1 MRKRGICVLAA
12 LLLLSG
18 CGFWPR
24 TPAET
29 PDPHEGM
36 VLVADGRGTHM
47 WVKEYEDVP
56 VNPLRNI
63 DIAASRDIMGEDG
76 VHYRTRLG
84 IDVSEHQGA
93 VDWAVLAGH
102 GMDFAILR
110 AGYRGYGEAGTLNE
124 DVCFADNLRGTQENG
139 IDIGVYFFSQATNTA
154 EAEEEAD
161 FLIGLLRSYAP
172 ENLTLPIFYD
182 WEHIDDDTARTDDVP
197 DETVTDCTVAFCE
210 RLREAGYDAGVYTF
224 RFFAYQSYDLSRLKD
239 YPLWIG
245 AVGKNPDFYYEF
257 DIWQRSV
264 SGRFEGIE
272 GKVDIDMI
280 FVPVSSPAPQP
291 ESSVNKTE

>member
-1 MRKRGICVLAA
+1 MRKRGIGALAA

-36 VLVADGRGTHM
+36 VLVASGQGTHM

-56 VNPLRNI
+56 VNPLRDTSI
-63 DIAASRDIMGEDG
+63 IANRDIVDENG
-76 VHYRTRLG
+76 VHYTKRLG
-84 IDVSEHQGA
+84 VDVSEHQGT
-93 VDWAVLAGH
+93 VDWTALAGRNVE
-102 GMDFAILR
+102 FAILR

-124 DVCFADNLRGTQENG
+124 DICFADNLRGTQENG
-139 IDIGVYFFSQATNTA
+139 IDIGIYFFSQATNTA

-172 ENLTLPIFYD
+172 ENLALPVFYD
-182 WEHIDDDTARTDDVP
+182 WEHIDYDYARTDDVT

-224 RFFAYQSYDLSRLKD
+224 RFFAYHSYDLSRIKD

-245 AVGKNPDFYYEF
+245 AVGKNPDFYYGF
-257 DIWQRSV
+257 DIWQRAV
-264 SGRFEGIE
+264 GGTLDGIE

-291 ESSVNKTE
+291 VVGEGA